1 MWLSHVCLL
10 TGAYQSQTPYPP
22 RGCRTEP
29 DPLRLYFKGMT
40 PKSLRKTFLDQGQS
54 IPEGQSKNFIIVS
67 FLTNYQRKRRSEAY

>member
-22 RGCRTEP
+22 KGLRTEP
-29 DPLRLYFKGMT
+29 DPPRWYFKGMT